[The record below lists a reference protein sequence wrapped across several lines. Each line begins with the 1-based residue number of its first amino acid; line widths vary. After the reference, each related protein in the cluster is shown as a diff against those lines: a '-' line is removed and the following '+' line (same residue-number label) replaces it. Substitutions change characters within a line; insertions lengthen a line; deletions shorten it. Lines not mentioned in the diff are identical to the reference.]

1 MTQSLS
7 ADDLVEALSIR
18 RVRETWAFGRDLGE
32 WDALAAC
39 FHPQASITVSWYSG
53 PATGFVER
61 SRQARAAMKPQ
72 ERNKH
77 LLGNMRVA
85 CAGGRATLET
95 DVQICVRES
104 IDGYLLDYTSYARFF
119 DLMLKHD
126 GVWKIFKASCI
137 YDKDRLDPVVPGAV
151 PPAFYEA
158 VPLSGA
164 ESGFAYMRFRQGKRG
179 RTVPAGIVLGG
190 SPAEQAL
197 RDEGLRWLTGAQPQ

>member
-1 MTQSLS
+1 MTHSLS
-7 ADDLVEALSIR
+7 ADDLVEELSIR

-95 DVQICVRES
+95 DVPCRSACVNRSMAICS
-104 IDGYLLDYTSYARFF
+104 TTPPT
-119 DLMLKHD
+119 H
-126 GVWKIFKASCI
+126 AS
-137 YDKDRLDPVVPGAV
+137 
-151 PPAFYEA
+151 
-158 VPLSGA
+158 S
-164 ESGFAYMRFRQGKRG
+164 
-179 RTVPAGIVLGG
+179 T
-190 SPAEQAL
+190 
-197 RDEGLRWLTGAQPQ
+197 